1 MLLTMVLVIRGI
13 VNAENIEGKRM
24 ERELLE
30 KEKYLFH
37 DIRQRLTKL
46 EKSIDSRKYN
56 EKPT

>member
-56 EKPT
+56 GKPT